1 MQTRRRFTPPFTTAF
16 TRWMLALNRRRVT
29 LCAWLTFRPNAGPF
43 PQMSQR
49 LAMVTNWSLLTGAS
63 KPAPRR
69 VRTTNYTRGPTIAG
83 FDSFYGTTI
92 RGSSESRPSP
102 GTALSDAAVL
112 PGTGCIS
119 LATRS
124 R

>member
-69 VRTTNYTRGPTIAG
+69 VRTTNYTRGPKIAG

-92 RGSSESRPSP
+92 RGASESRPSP